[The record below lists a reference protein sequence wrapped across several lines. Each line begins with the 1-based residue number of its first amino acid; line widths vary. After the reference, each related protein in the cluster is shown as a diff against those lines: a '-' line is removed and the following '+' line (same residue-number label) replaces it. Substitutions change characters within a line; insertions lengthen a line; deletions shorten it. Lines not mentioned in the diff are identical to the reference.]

1 MKKTMRKISIFAV
14 LLFALVS
21 CNDEAFLTENPK
33 YFYTVDNVFSTQ
45 QQVEQALVTCYS
57 KLREYRTLSTEATE
71 YMTIRGSNGTD
82 MFDVSTV
89 RHSYQFNDYSILTPE
104 HRVYTNI
111 FSFWYKMIS
120 AANLVLYGADLENI
134 EWDNEENYNY
144 AVAQAHFFRAW
155 AYRNLG
161 ELYGGVFIV
170 PELCLEPK
178 FNFERSTRVET
189 YRYAISEIEDRIEDF
204 PETSSHPGRLVRGA
218 VQHTLAVL
226 YLDLG
231 IALGEEG
238 LTEEADQAYKKSIEW
253 ADKVIDGGTYSL
265 MTSRFGTRMNE
276 GPKYYYANT
285 EADKTE
291 DHTYESAGV
300 KIPGN
305 VIWDMYQPGN
315 ISYQDG
321 NHEAIWVI
329 HTDLDAFMEEDKASK
344 LNYSRS
350 FSPTFRSATPGI
362 LDGTM
367 EDVGGRGVTWV
378 MPTEY
383 TRTMIFADKW
393 GKGDLRNSEAAM
405 RRTFVGNVPDSKYY
419 GKVIP
424 WSVLN
429 RTGEGGSAEQSA
441 YTQAFPISCKVAS
454 DVYPDDKYGGNKSYL
469 YRDDYVIRLAET
481 YLVRAEAY
489 LRRDNA
495 AMAAVNINVV
505 RKRAGCSYLATGSN
519 TDLNLILD
527 ERAREL
533 IYEEDRWNT
542 LLRMGGTVAVDRI
555 IEYSYWEYPRMGT
568 MKHFNLWP
576 IPQSVID
583 SNKDVKIEQNEGW
596 K

>member
-1 MKKTMRKISIFAV
+1 MKKTIIILSA
-14 LLFALVS
+14 LLALAA
-21 CNDEAFLTENPK
+21 CHDEDFLTENPE
-33 YFYTVDNVFSTQ
+33 YFYTIDNVFSTQ
-45 QQVEQALVTCYS
+45 QQVEQALVSCYS
-57 KLREYRTLSTEATE
+57 KFRGYRSMTTEATE
-71 YMTIRGSNGTD
+71 YFAVRGCNGTD

-89 RHSYQFNDYSILTPE
+89 RHTYQFNDYSILTPE
-104 HRVYTNI
+104 HRVYTNV

-134 EWDNEENYNY
+134 EWDSPENYNY
-144 AVAQAHFFRAW
+144 VVAQAHFFRALS
-155 AYRNLG
+155 YRNLG

-170 PELCLEPK
+170 PELCLEPR
-178 FNFERSTRVET
+178 FDFQRSTRVET
-189 YRYAISEIEDRIEDF
+189 YRYAISELECCVDDF
-204 PETSSHPGRLVRGA
+204 PETSAARGRLVRGA
-218 VQHTLAVL
+218 AQHTLAQL

-231 IALGEEG
+231 IALEQEG
-238 LTEEADQAYKKSIEW
+238 RSAEASEAYRTSIQW
-253 ADKVIDGGTYSL
+253 ANKLIGCGLYSL
-265 MTSRFGTRMNE
+265 MSSRFGTRSNE

-291 DHTYESAGV
+291 DHTYEKAGV
-300 KIPGN
+300 KIQGN
-305 VIWDMYQPGN
+305 VIWDMYQSGN
-315 ISYQDG
+315 VAYQDG
-321 NHEAIWVI
+321 NREAVWVI
-329 HTDLDAFMEEDKASK
+329 HNDFDAYMEEDKSSR

-350 FSPTFRSATPGI
+350 FSPTIREICSGI

-367 EDVGGRGVTWV
+367 EDVGGRGVSWV

-383 TRTMIFADKW
+383 TRTQIFEGKW

-405 RRTFVGNVPDSKYY
+405 RRTLVGNVPGSKYY
-419 GKVIP
+419 GKVVP

-429 RTGEGGSAEQSA
+429 KTGQGGSSEQSA
-441 YTQAFPISCKVAS
+441 YTQVFPISCKVAS

-481 YLVRAEAY
+481 YLLRAEAY
-489 LRRDNA
+489 FRAGNSF
-495 AMAAVNINVV
+495 MAASDINVV
-505 RKRAGCSYLATGSN
+505 RRRAQCEYFVPEGDVNL
-519 TDLNLILD
+519 DLILD

-533 IYEEDRWNT
+533 IYEEERWNT
-542 LLRMGGTVAVDRI
+542 LLRMGGTVATDRI
-555 IEYSYWEYPRMGT
+555 TQYSYWEYPRLGT